1 MEVKIPKKR
10 GRKPIVIDADRV
22 EHLASQGLGTMDICR
37 ALGIGWDTFNKH
49 REKKSSGISEALD
62 KGKSKGLAFVTSK
75 LMETIEDKNFNAIS
89 FYLRNRAPD
98 DWNDKQVVDHQLNLT
113 DVLSQARAR
122 LSPQEN
128 VIEHEASA
136 SLPIKE
142 AFNQSAKNE
151 PGKRKRAQ
159 PIKGSE

>member
-10 GRKPIVIDADRV
+10 GRKPFNIDVERV
-22 EHLASQGLGTMDICR
+22 EHLASQGLGVMDICR
-37 ALGIGWDTFNKH
+37 SLGVGWDTFNKY
-49 REKKSSGISEALD
+49 REKKNSGISEALD

-128 VIEHEASA
+128 VIEHQASA

-142 AFNQSAKNE
+142 AFNQSDDSKR
-151 PGKRKRAQ
+151 KRKRA
-159 PIKGSE
+159 PIKGSK

>member
-10 GRKPIVIDADRV
+10 GRKPIVIDAARV

-98 DWNDKQVVDHQLNLT
+98 DWNDKQVVDHQLNLS
-113 DVLSQARAR
+113 DVLASARSR
-122 LSPQEN
+122 LVSPQEN
-128 VIEHEASA
+128 VIEHQASA

-142 AFNQSAKNE
+142 AFNQDDDSE
-151 PGKRKRAQ
+151 RKRKRA
-159 PIKGSE
+159 PIKGSK